1 MIQIPRF
8 VFRWH
13 VVVFQ
18 HKQRYNNYSFA
29 AYIFSALDTLLAK
42 ANNKRIG
49 EIHFRIQTT
58 TPDTG
63 KTKMTWIAL
72 LRSYRAFCDM
82 KPKLTRKL
90 VNSITLTQKILCSS
104 SKMYLVTQNISQITY
119 ICKTN
124 CKLN

>member
-18 HKQRYNNYSFA
+18 HKQRYNNYSSA

-42 ANNKRIG
+42 ANNNRIG

-58 TPDTG
+58 TQDTG
-63 KTKMTWIAL
+63 KTKMTWIAV
-72 LRSYRAFCDM
+72 LRSYHAFCDM
-82 KPKLTRKL
+82 KPKLPRKL
-90 VNSITLTQKILCSS
+90 VNSITLTQKIQKILYSS
-104 SKMYLVTQNISQITY
+104 SKIYLVTQNISHTFL
-119 ICKTN
+119 N
-124 CKLN
+124 KLQA